1 MVNNDARPDD
11 CSGNLLSAP
20 MVFRLAVFSYE
31 LFMRKYCIEK
41 VHMVIRGGKV
51 AQTQSS

>member
-1 MVNNDARPDD
+1 MVKNDARPDD
-11 CSGNLLSAP
+11 CSGNHLSAP
-20 MVFRLAVFSYE
+20 MVFGLAVLSCE

-41 VHMVIRGGKV
+41 VHVVIRVGKV